1 MKSLPDKEHHSAK
14 GSCGQPPGASQL
26 LASWPFLEIFCSFPS
41 SISRKLCRRLTV
53 NLSLG
58 GGNGS
63 VYNGAGSGSNR
74 WNYAYGVVGRP
85 TTRSGVGGLLL
96 SPRPNHNWSMR
107 LCRSIGYY
115 SVVMTSRAVIRPMIL
130 IQGLDGSKVFFCEDT
145 SCVQYDCH
153 SCVNP
158 SGFTW
163 WDPLVG
169 NIPRGKSYWWE
180 FGEWSLAHHCW

>member
-1 MKSLPDKEHHSAK
+1 MLGSQLSELLHGFRLSWVHTGFKYILQQQEEKSEKEKIQIKRTKTDEASRGMKSLPDKEHHSAK

-26 LASWPFLEIFCSFPS
+26 LGSWPFLEIFCSFPS
-41 SISRKLCRRLTV
+41 SIRRKLCRRLTV

-96 SPRPNHNWSMR
+96 CLTVQPTIEVCAYADLLATIRWWWRHELSSYQWYWSK
-107 LCRSIGYY
+107 G
-115 SVVMTSRAVIRPMIL
+115 
-130 IQGLDGSKVFFCEDT
+130 
-145 SCVQYDCH
+145 
-153 SCVNP
+153 
-158 SGFTW
+158 
-163 WDPLVG
+163 
-169 NIPRGKSYWWE
+169 
-180 FGEWSLAHHCW
+180 